1 MAYRNFD
8 ENATFNP
15 PSYSLPVTATF
26 TYLFWGP
33 TLATEVASSLQT
45 QGDTNTSGG
54 LIPPTRSPGRSANSR
69 LLPNKRG

>member
-15 PSYSLPVTATF
+15 PSHSLPVTATF
-26 TYLFWGP
+26 TYRFWDS
-33 TLATEVASSLQT
+33 TLLPEAASSLQT

-54 LIPPTRSPGRSANSR
+54 LIPPTRSPGRSANNR